1 MHIFANHIYNINN
14 RERIFNMRLRQDF
27 FMDDAVT
34 VAQNLLGKI
43 LVHETEEGITKC
55 RIVETEAYMGILD
68 KGSHAY
74 GGKMTPR
81 TSTLY
86 KQGGVAYVY
95 LIYGMYHCMNVVTN
109 HEGIAQ
115 GVLLRALEPLEGID
129 LMKKRRNMEKIKNLC
144 NGPGKL
150 CIAMD
155 ITKKENEVN
164 LITSQLYLEEPVIQL
179 PFEIKSAKR
188 INIDYAEEAKDFLWR
203 FYIKDTP
210 YLSVK
215 EK

>member
-1 MHIFANHIYNINN
+1 
-14 RERIFNMRLRQDF
+14 MRLKEDF
-27 FMDDAVT
+27 FMDDAIMA
-34 VAQNLLGKI
+34 AQKLLGKV
-43 LVHETEEGITKC
+43 LVHETEEGIAKC

-74 GGKMTPR
+74 SGKITPR

-86 KQGGVAYVY
+86 EKGGVAYVY
-95 LIYGMYHCMNVVTN
+95 LIYGMYHCMNVVVN
-109 HEGIAQ
+109 REGLAQ
-115 GVLLRALEPLEGID
+115 GVLIRALEPLEGID
-129 LMKKRRNMEKIKNLC
+129 LMKKRRNMEKLKTLC

-150 CIAMD
+150 CIAMN
-155 ITKKENEVN
+155 ITKKENGLS
-164 LITSQLYLEEPVIQL
+164 LISSPLYLEEPEKEVSFDIMA
-179 PFEIKSAKR
+179 AKR

>member
-1 MHIFANHIYNINN
+1 MEKELNTK
-14 RERIFNMRLRQDF
+14 RLRHDF
-27 FMDDAVT
+27 FMDDAIT
-34 VAQNLLGKI
+34 VAQKLLGKI
-43 LVHETEEGITKC
+43 LVHETEEGIVKC

-74 GGKMTPR
+74 SGKITPR

-86 KQGGVAYVY
+86 EEGGVAYVY
-95 LIYGMYHCMNVVTN
+95 LIYGMYHCMNVVVNQKGT
-109 HEGIAQ
+109 AQ
-115 GVLLRALEPLEGID
+115 GVLIRALEPLEGIE
-129 LMKKRRNMEKIKNLC
+129 LMKKRRKMDKIKNLC

-155 ITKKENEVN
+155 ITKKENGLD
-164 LITSQLYLEEPVIQL
+164 LIHSNLYLEEPKSSES
-179 PFEIKSAKR
+179 FEIKAAKR